1 MGINNRNNMFQT
13 RSHSKTLSIKDG
25 SEKTVQCRSI
35 HLLTACR
42 GGVVLPVVAR
52 SSWVVKKPWN
62 IIVDYGH
69 YYRQE
74 EGLSRVRSVFSS
86 TVRSRCTVSK
96 HSDGDPKRSQ
106 IDNLLINVYGHLY
119 ILSVVERVG
128 KWHVGNVLY
137 LGAELDLP
145 YKDFLPS
152 EWTAFSGE
160 IESRSCICAPKLIS
174 FFPCPVFSEL
184 CEGNVIMQYNIGT
197 ARPGLYIHFI

>member
-1 MGINNRNNMFQT
+1 MGINNRKNMFQT
-13 RSHSKTLSIKDG
+13 RFHSKTLSIKDG

-42 GGVVLPVVAR
+42 EGVVLPVVAR
-52 SSWVVKKPWN
+52 SFWVVKKPWN
-62 IIVDYGH
+62 TIVDYGH

-145 YKDFLPS
+145 
-152 EWTAFSGE
+152 
-160 IESRSCICAPKLIS
+160 
-174 FFPCPVFSEL
+174 
-184 CEGNVIMQYNIGT
+184 
-197 ARPGLYIHFI
+197 